1 MSSRLPRGA
10 SVAGCILLVV
20 CVARCSERAERVAAP
35 SPPRVEILEVS
46 PTEVPESSEYVGTL
60 ISRRS
65 VVLRPQVTG
74 YVRGIAVRPGDQVER
89 GDVLFEIDAR
99 EERAA
104 LDSAEAAWRRAV
116 AELRFARQTRE
127 RSAQLLREGIVSR
140 QDDEEAEAAL
150 SAAEA
155 GVRAAKAEVEG
166 TQVRLGF
173 ARVRAPFAGTVG
185 EVPVKLGDSV
195 TPQTDLTRL
204 DQSELLEL
212 SIRVPVER
220 VGQVELG
227 ETPVEILGPDGEVIV
242 EARPFFLAPSPDP
255 VTQLVELKAA
265 FANTA
270 GLRSDQRVRARV
282 IFDTR
287 QALTIPSWAV
297 TRQSGQAFAFV
308 VTSGDG
314 GPPRVQRRPIELGP
328 MAEAGWV
335 VEQGLQPGDRVAIS
349 RIQSLSDGQEI
360 QPVRASERS
369 VQGEDAGVGVGGSGA
384 PE

>member
-1 MSSRLPRGA
+1 MTRGA

-20 CVARCSERAERVAAP
+20 CVARCSDRAEQVAASP
-35 SPPRVEILEVS
+35 PPRVEVLEVS
-46 PTEVPESSEYVGTL
+46 PTEVPDASEYVGTL

-74 YVRGIAVRPGDQVER
+74 YVRGIAVRPGEQVER

-104 LDSAEAAWRRAV
+104 LDSAEAAYRRALS
-116 AELRFARQTRE
+116 ELQYARQTRQ

-150 SAAEA
+150 RAAEA
-155 GVRAAKAEVEG
+155 GVRAAQAEVEG
-166 TQVRLGF
+166 TRVRLTF
-173 ARVRAPFAGTVG
+173 TRVRAPFDGTVG
-185 EVPVKLGDSV
+185 DVPVKLGDSV

-270 GLRSDQRVRARV
+270 GLRTDQRVRARV
-282 IFDTR
+282 VFDTR
-287 QALTIPSWAV
+287 EALTIPSWAV
-297 TRQSGQAFAFV
+297 TRLSGQAFAFV

-314 GPPRVQRRPIELGP
+314 GPPRVHRRPVELGP
-328 MAEAGWV
+328 MTDEGWV
-335 VEQGLQPGDRVAIS
+335 VEKGLQPGERVAIS
-349 RIQSLSDGQEI
+349 RIQSLSDGQAI
-360 QPVRASERS
+360 HPVRARERE